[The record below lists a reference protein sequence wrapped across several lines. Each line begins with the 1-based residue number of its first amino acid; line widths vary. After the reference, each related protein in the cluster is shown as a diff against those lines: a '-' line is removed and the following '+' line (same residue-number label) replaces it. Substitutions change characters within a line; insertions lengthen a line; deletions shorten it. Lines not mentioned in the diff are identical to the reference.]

1 MTDRAPPLLVA
12 VPVFEGWNFVAETLA
27 SIRAQ
32 SFTDMR
38 VLISVEG
45 GDERS
50 YEVCRRYADDPRFEL
65 VQQPRRLGWP
75 GNFNWLLTQL
85 REDFF
90 CYWQQDDLCEPSY
103 LETLLGHAMRHPEA
117 AVTYSDIQHFSGKTS
132 IVRHDS
138 VLGPPLVRVLDQIER
153 SGAIPLRG
161 VIRREAAL
169 AAGPIPEGRKQE
181 TVWIVS
187 LAREGELHRIPQT
200 LYKRRNWPGSFSAKE
215 KKVEQDVAYRATV
228 EWALGMFAAGLPAAA
243 AADRDRLLA
252 TIVNRMVVPKEGRR
266 FQFNPKRAN
275 DADRLN
281 LVTEFLREAAR
292 RHGVVAFAKMVEAD
306 DAEARLVACTE
317 NPASAAE
324 GMMAEAMLSDLA
336 AFRAMQKRG

>member
-1 MTDRAPPLLVA
+1 MADRAPPLLVA
-12 VPVFEGWNFVAETLA
+12 VPVFQGWDHVAETLA

-50 YEVCRRYADDPRFEL
+50 YEVCRRHADDPRFEL
-65 VQQPRRLGWP
+65 VQQKRRLGWP
-75 GNFNWLLTQL
+75 GNLNWMLTQL
-85 REDFF
+85 REDFV

-117 AVTYSDIQHFSGKTS
+117 AVTYSDIQHFAGKTS

-138 VLGPPLVRVLDQIER
+138 VLGPPLARVLDQIER
-153 SGAIPLRG
+153 SGAVPLRG
-161 VIRREAAL
+161 VIRREAVL

-181 TVWIVS
+181 TVWIAR

-200 LYKRRNWPGSFSAKE
+200 LYKRRIWTGSLSAKD

-228 EWALGMFAAGLPAAA
+228 EWALGMLATGLPAAA
-243 AADRDRLLA
+243 PADHDGLFAA
-252 TIVNRMVVPKEGRR
+252 IVDRMVVPKEGRR
-266 FQFNPKRAN
+266 FQFNPKRAS

-281 LVTEFLREAAR
+281 LVTEFLREAAH
-292 RHGVVAFAKMVEAD
+292 RHGAVPFAKMI
-306 DAEARLVACTE
+306 DATDGEARLVACKERPT
-317 NPASAAE
+317 SAAE
-324 GMMAEAMLSDLA
+324 AMMAQAMLGDLA
-336 AFRAMQKRG
+336 TFRASQKRG